1 MTKRHVPMRDHA
13 EFELVSREALRKK
26 ILEHKT
32 SALSI
37 ERWGKILQKE
47 APNSA
52 AKLKHDAF
60 MAEASQ
66 MDKGLKRLVEGIE
79 FFCRGYEEKHAANIG
94 NDSVCSKL
102 VAKVINAVLDM
113 LIMKGNWDGATI
125 DASLRYIAKIHDIKE
140 VEQ

>member
-60 MAEASQ
+60 MSEATQ
-66 MDKGLKRLVEGIE
+66 MDKGLKRIVEGIE
-79 FFCRGYEEKHAANIG
+79 FFCRGFEEKHAGTIG
-94 NDSVCSKL
+94 IDSECSK
-102 VAKVINAVLDM
+102 VVGKVINAVLDM
-113 LIMKGNWDGATI
+113 LIIDGSWDGATL
-125 DASLRYIAKIHDIKE
+125 DAALRHVAKLHDIEE

>member
-13 EFELVSREALRKK
+13 QFELLSREALRKK

-32 SALSI
+32 GALSI

-47 APNSA
+47 APNSV

-66 MDKGLKRLVEGIE
+66 MDKGLKRIVEGIE
-79 FFCRGYEEKHAANIG
+79 FFCRGYEEKHAATIG
-94 NDSVCSKL
+94 NDTECSQI
-102 VAKVINAVLDM
+102 VGNVINAVVEM
-113 LIMKGNWDGATI
+113 LTLEGNWDGATL
-125 DASLRYIAKIHDIKE
+125 DAALRYIAELHNIKN